1 MSEDNYLHEAIIIV
15 LRARGHSMTAQEIAD
30 EVNRRGLYTRGDGN
44 PVPSKQIHARVN
56 NYPGLFRKHDSLISL
71 I

>member
-30 EVNRRGLYTRGDGN
+30 EVNRE
-44 PVPSKQIHARVN
+44 VCIHAVMVIQCRQN
-56 NYPGLFRKHDSLISL
+56 KFTHE
-71 I
+71 